1 MFSNKSIYILPML
14 IMLALRSYS
23 QQNEFTSQPSGRGN
37 YALVA
42 YISGGPGR
50 FISDDAAPSYLNP
63 SLNQLNPVGTIRILW
78 HPDHLLKAGLES
90 GYVNF
95 FSYNLTDSAGNKGKI
110 ALNAIP
116 LLLEW
121 SMSVTKRFNIFAG
134 SGIYLLNTQLD
145 YLGKT
150 TSKKLSVGWMA
161 AASYI
166 FPLSKNTGLGTE
178 AKWLYAA
185 ETSKGT
191 ICLQLQ
197 FVWKFLKW

>member
-1 MFSNKSIYILPML
+1 MCNNKYIFIFSLL
-14 IMLALRSYS
+14 FLAIQSFG
-23 QQNEFTSQPSGRGN
+23 QNTEFTSQPTGRGN

-42 YISGGPGR
+42 YISGGPGY
-50 FISDDAAPSYLNP
+50 FISNDGAPSYLNP
-63 SLNQLNPVGTIRILW
+63 NQVKFNPVTTIRIMW
-78 HPDHLLKAGLES
+78 HPDHLLKVGLES
-90 GYVNF
+90 GFINF
-95 FSYNLTDSAGNKGKI
+95 YAYNLTDSAGNKGKI
-110 ALNAIP
+110 ALDAIP

-134 SGIYLLNTQLD
+134 SGAYLLNTHLN

-150 TSKKLSVGWMA
+150 NSKKISVGWMA

-166 FPLSKNTGLGTE
+166 LPLSKNTGLGAE

-185 ETSKGT
+185 ETVKGT
-191 ICLQLQ
+191 LCLQLQ